1 MHSKSIILWI
11 LTEEELLL
19 DVEVSFYCLKVR
31 LKVLLYQMLDN

>member
-19 DVEVSFYCLKVR
+19 NVEVIRRF
-31 LKVLLYQMLDN
+31 VLLFKSS

>member
-31 LKVLLYQMLDN
+31 NLLDQMLYN